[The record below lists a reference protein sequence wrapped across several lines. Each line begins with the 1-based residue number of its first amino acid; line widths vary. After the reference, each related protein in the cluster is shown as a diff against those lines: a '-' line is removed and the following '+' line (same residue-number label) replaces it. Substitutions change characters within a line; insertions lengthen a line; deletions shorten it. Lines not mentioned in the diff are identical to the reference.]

1 MLIRRARN
9 SARISA
15 AHSNKHQGPRSI
27 SRALKEN
34 TARHTISRAT
44 RSSGEPPDCGPKRR
58 SVADRP
64 HLPMELPLSRKPV
77 ERDGDDYKRLKAA
90 MARRLRSE

>member
-9 SARISA
+9 SARITA

-34 TARHTISRAT
+34 TARHTISRPT
-44 RSSGEPPDCGPKRR
+44 RGSGDPPYCGLKRR
-58 SVADRP
+58 SVDRP
-64 HLPMELPLSRKPV
+64 HLPMELPLSRTPV
-77 ERDGDDYKRLKAA
+77 ERDGHDYKRLKAA
-90 MARRLRSE
+90 MARRLRGE

>member
-1 MLIRRARN
+1 MIGTATFVMLIAATAIADNAYPRARR
-9 SARISA
+9 SARITA

-44 RSSGEPPDCGPKRR
+44 RSSGEPPSQIGPH
-58 SVADRP
+58 RP
-64 HLPMELPLSRKPV
+64 HLSV
-77 ERDGDDYKRLKAA
+77 QG
-90 MARRLRSE
+90 